1 MFESTQTQALTS
13 RNGSGPAIA
22 VRGVGN
28 YSSFFGK
35 APSIGPQYNASIEA
49 LRTVMDPKRAPAAV
63 LDFVVG
69 HLRDAYPRFTWVGV
83 YRLEGDTLALAAWKG
98 ARATEHTR
106 IPVGQGI
113 CGLAARTRETVV
125 VPDVSK
131 DPLYLACFPST
142 RSEIVVPILG
152 EGRVF
157 GEIDID
163 SDALGAFTPQ
173 DRRFLEVVAD
183 DLARYLK
190 AKG

>member
-1 MFESTQTQALTS
+1 
-13 RNGSGPAIA
+13 

-35 APSIGPQYNASIEA
+35 APSIGPKYNASIEA

-63 LDFVVG
+63 LDYVAG

-83 YRLEGDTLALAAWKG
+83 YRLEGDTLELAAWKG
-98 ARATEHTR
+98 AQATEHTR

-113 CGLAARTRETVV
+113 CGLAARSRETVV

-131 DPLYLACFPST
+131 DPRYLACFPST
-142 RSEIVVPILG
+142 RAEIVVPILG
-152 EGRVF
+152 EGRVY

-163 SDALGAFTPQ
+163 SDTLDAFTAQ
-173 DRRFLEVVAD
+173 DRQFLEVVAD

-190 AKG
+190 AKA